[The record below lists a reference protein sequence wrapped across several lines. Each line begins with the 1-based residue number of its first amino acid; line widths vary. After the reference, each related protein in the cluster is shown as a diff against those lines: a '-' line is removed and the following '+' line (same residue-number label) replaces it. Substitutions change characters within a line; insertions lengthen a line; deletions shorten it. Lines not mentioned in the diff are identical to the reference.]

1 MILVGLVGV
10 GRHKNG
16 ETELMT
22 CGKKK
27 KPSDGVIFVSACTCV
42 KEDEE
47 AALIAG
53 CWLHVGCE
61 DYTFSCCGHTEMPQK
76 QSSRG

>member
-22 CGKKK
+22 CRKTQPKA
-27 KPSDGVIFVSACTCV
+27 SDGVIFVSACTCV

-53 CWLHVGCE
+53 CC
-61 DYTFSCCGHTEMPQK
+61 M
-76 QSSRG
+76 